1 MKRREF
7 CRQITIIG
15 GTVIIT
21 PLLHACR
28 TVTPPAELVSPL
40 SSIKPTQP
48 SAPPATLTPTIS
60 PTITAVPPSPS
71 PTTEPQ
77 SSATPQPTTET
88 DVATNV
94 ATNVA
99 YIALVKTAD
108 RAVGVQRAIDLL
120 ALNPARSLPVLLKPN
135 FNSADPAPAS
145 THPEI
150 VRSLA
155 LALQGMGARSITIG
169 ERSGMGSTRQV
180 MQQIGVFDLADELGL
195 KTAVFDEIDEK
206 EWVVRRANDFHWPDG
221 FAVPRLLLDSPCV
234 VQTCNLKTHRF
245 GGHFTL
251 SLKNSVG
258 FAAKRVSSDGIN
270 YMEQLHSS
278 DYQRHMIAE
287 INTVYEPSLIVVDGV
302 NAFVSGGPDAGQL
315 VHPEV
320 ILAGTDRIAVDAVGV
335 AILRLFG
342 TTPEVS
348 QGAIFAQEQIARAVE
363 LGLGIDSPTKIRF
376 ITGDVESQAYA
387 ETIAAVLQ

>member
-7 CRQITIIG
+7 CRQITIVG

-21 PLLHACR
+21 PLLNACR
-28 TVTPPAELVSPL
+28 TVTPPAVSDSTL
-40 SSIKPTQP
+40 SSIHPTQTSAP
-48 SAPPATLTPTIS
+48 SATTAPITTPT
-60 PTITAVPPSPS
+60 TTAVPPSPS
-71 PTTEPQ
+71 PTTKPQ
-77 SSATPQPTTET
+77 PSATPQPTAET
-88 DVATNV
+88 DVAYV
-94 ATNVA
+94 
-99 YIALVKTAD
+99 ALVKTTD
-108 RAVGVQRAIDLL
+108 RAVGVQRAIELL
-120 ALNPARSLPVLLKPN
+120 TLNPARSLPVLLKPN

-155 LALQGMGARSITIG
+155 LALQEMGARSITIG

-180 MQQIGVFDLADELGL
+180 MQQKGVFDLADELGL
-195 KTAVFDEIDEK
+195 KTAVFDEFDEK
-206 EWVVRRANDFHWPDG
+206 EWVVRQDNDFHWSDG

-287 INTVYEPSLIVVDGV
+287 INTVYQPSLIVVDGV
-302 NAFVSGGPDAGQL
+302 DAFVSGGPDAGQL

-320 ILAGTDRIAVDAVGV
+320 ILAGTDRIALDAVGV

-363 LGLGIDSPTKIRF
+363 LGLGIDLPTKIRF